1 VSGVIAIL
9 GFGEAG
15 SLIARD
21 LVTAGAAVRGFDP
34 KVPPPDG
41 VAGAGSDAEAVAGAD
56 LVLSL
61 NSVRC

>member
-1 VSGVIAIL
+1 VSGAIAIL

-34 KVPPPDG
+34 KVRQDEPG
-41 VAGAGSDAEAVAGAD
+41 RAA
-56 LVLSL
+56 
-61 NSVRC
+61 RR